1 MKINNHEIKR
11 AESIKLL
18 GVMLDENLT
27 WKPHIKYIENKI
39 AKNIGLLFK
48 AKQTK
53 LYTINI
59 FIAALPMPTWPGD
72 VHI

>member
-48 AKQTK
+48 AKQFLNK
-53 LYTINI
+53 QSLLSLYY
-59 FIAALPMPTWPGD
+59 
-72 VHI
+72 